1 MEDYVKVIF
10 PKTTYKDYTNK
21 LEEYAKELNETVI
34 INTRK
39 KLKYTKW
46 IAFVICLLC
55 IGLRL
60 LVAKFV
66 PSPINAILIL
76 CLTLVFIFTIGV
88 AYIVCSLLWDDCH
101 NLCIDYLTDATYGIA
116 KIETINRKNK
126 MVSFLKDD
134 LGKCFKQLDKIRSS
148 ENNKIKYI
156 YWNINE
162 ILYRYINDKK
172 YDEYYFVIRK
182 HLTQEE
188 FDTFTRNPKVV
199 DFTVLDTVVGRFKP
213 LEIKDKEIKCE
224 EFREVYQ

>member
-1 MEDYVKVIF
+1 MYCTIYL
-10 PKTTYKDYTNK
+10 YKFRLKYHLKYTV
-21 LEEYAKELNETVI
+21 YSDII

-39 KLKYTKW
+39 KLKYTKL
-46 IAFVICLLC
+46 IAFVICLVC

-76 CLTLVFIFTIGV
+76 CLTLIFVFTICIT
-88 AYIVCSLLWDDCH
+88 YIVCSLIWDDCH
-101 NLCIDYLTDATYGIA
+101 NLCIDYLADATYGIVN
-116 KIETINRKNK
+116 IETINRKNK
-126 MVSFLKDD
+126 MVSFLEDD

-156 YWNINE
+156 YWNISE
-162 ILYRYINDKK
+162 TLYRYINDKK
-172 YDEYYFVIRK
+172 YDRYDFVIRK
-182 HLTQEE
+182 YLTQEE

-199 DFTVLDTVVGRFKP
+199 NFTALDTVVERFKP
-213 LEIKDKEIKCE
+213 LEITNEDKEIKCE